1 MRGHKLS
8 TRRAAPR
15 LLAAAH
21 IIFNIF
27 PKRGMNMDWMNQLSG
42 LLEQYNGAQPSQ
54 APDTVH
60 DDFDQLAQT
69 APQSALAEGLAA
81 AFRSDQTPAF
91 GQMVAQL
98 FANAGGQQR
107 ASILNTLISALGPTL
122 LSQLLSRGGVGGG
135 LSDLLRGGQREVTPD
150 QAEQISPDA
159 VAQIA
164 EQAEQKDPSI
174 IDRVSDFY
182 SAHPTLV
189 KSLGAAALTIALAQI
204 AQRQNQ

>member
-1 MRGHKLS
+1 
-8 TRRAAPR
+8 
-15 LLAAAH
+15 
-21 IIFNIF
+21 
-27 PKRGMNMDWMNQLSG
+27 MDWMNQLSG
-42 LLEQYNGAQPSQ
+42 ILEQYNGAQPSQ

-69 APQSALAEGLAA
+69 APPSALAEGLAA

-122 LSQLLSRGGVGGG
+122 LSQLLSRGGGGGGG
-135 LSDLLRGGQREVTPD
+135 LSDLLRGGQRQVTPD
-150 QAEQISPDA
+150 QAEQISPDT

-164 EQAEQKDPSI
+164 EQAEEKDPSI

-182 SAHPTLV
+182 SAHPALV
-189 KSLGAAALTIALAQI
+189 KSLGAAALTIALAKI

>member
-1 MRGHKLS
+1 
-8 TRRAAPR
+8 
-15 LLAAAH
+15 
-21 IIFNIF
+21 
-27 PKRGMNMDWMNQLSG
+27 MDWMNQLSG

>member
-1 MRGHKLS
+1 
-8 TRRAAPR
+8 
-15 LLAAAH
+15 
-21 IIFNIF
+21 
-27 PKRGMNMDWMNQLSG
+27 MDWMNQLSG

-60 DDFDQLAQT
+60 DDFDQLAQS

-122 LSQLLSRGGVGGG
+122 LSQVLSRGGGGGGG

-159 VAQIA
+159 VARIA